1 MKRLFACTLLLFCA
15 VTTSYAETTPYQ
27 INAGDVLRIF
37 VWNEEELSGEM
48 MVDPQGQLS
57 FPMVGAIDAAG
68 LSTTQLGSAIS
79 NGLGNYL
86 RDKPVVTVSIM
97 RVVGN
102 KVFVLGRVARPGE
115 FVMSTQMDVA
125 QALAL
130 AGGLDEF
137 AAENDIRILRR
148 DASGNQRS
156 MPFHYAK
163 VKSGKSL
170 ETNILLQAG
179 DIVVVP

>member
-1 MKRLFACTLLLFCA
+1 MNRLFACAFLLICTIA
-15 VTTSYAETTPYQ
+15 PSHADTSPYQ

-48 MVDPQGQLS
+48 MIDPQGQLS

-68 LSTTQLGSAIS
+68 LSTTQLGTAIS
-79 NGLGNYL
+79 EGLGNFL

-97 RVVGN
+97 QVVGN

-137 AAENDIRILRR
+137 AAENNIRILRR
-148 DASGNQRS
+148 DANGSQRS

-170 ETNILLQAG
+170 ETNVLLKAG
-179 DIVVVP
+179 DIVIVP